1 FGEFRIVR
9 FFFWLK
15 ADVFQQGNIA
25 LLHVPNDLFRCGP
38 DGVLTE
44 DDRTMDEP
52 MQVIS
57 DRTKRIFFD
66 ALSFW
71 PTEMRHQNR
80 LRAVFAQIVDG
91 RQAFP
96 NARIIGYPDFSSV
109 LLDRHIEIDPHK
121 HALAANIEV
130 SESEFHVRR
139 RNGVLEWW
147 SGVTEFIHSSTPW

>member
-1 FGEFRIVR
+1 
-9 FFFWLK
+9 
-15 ADVFQQGNIA
+15 
-25 LLHVPNDLFRCGP
+25 
-38 DGVLTE
+38 
-44 DDRTMDEP
+44 

-57 DRTKRIFFD
+57 DRTKRIFLY

-80 LRAVFAQIVDG
+80 LRAVFAQVVDG

-96 NARIIGYPDFSSV
+96 NARIIGYLDFSRV

-139 RNGVLEWW
+139 RNRVLEACGGA
-147 SGVTEFIHSSTPW
+147 SRRITPLLRAPILLPRH

>member
-1 FGEFRIVR
+1 
-9 FFFWLK
+9 
-15 ADVFQQGNIA
+15 
-25 LLHVPNDLFRCGP
+25 
-38 DGVLTE
+38 
-44 DDRTMDEP
+44 

-71 PTEMRHQNR
+71 PAEMRHQNR
-80 LRAVFAQIVDG
+80 LRAVFAQVVDG

-96 NARIIGYPDFSSV
+96 NARIIGYLDFPRV

-130 SESEFHVRR
+130 SESEFHVCR
-139 RNGVLEWW
+139 RNGVMEWCHR
-147 SGVTEFIHSSTPW
+147 IHYSTTPWPNFISPASPAVPRSDCCSPTRC

>member
-1 FGEFRIVR
+1 
-9 FFFWLK
+9 
-15 ADVFQQGNIA
+15 
-25 LLHVPNDLFRCGP
+25 
-38 DGVLTE
+38 
-44 DDRTMDEP
+44 

-66 ALSFW
+66 ALPFG

-80 LRAVFAQIVDG
+80 LRAVFAQVVDG

-96 NARIIGYPDFSSV
+96 NARIIGYLDFSRV
-109 LLDRHIEIDPHK
+109 LPDRHIEIDPHK

-139 RNGVLEWW
+139 RNGVLE
-147 SGVTEFIHSSTPW
+147 